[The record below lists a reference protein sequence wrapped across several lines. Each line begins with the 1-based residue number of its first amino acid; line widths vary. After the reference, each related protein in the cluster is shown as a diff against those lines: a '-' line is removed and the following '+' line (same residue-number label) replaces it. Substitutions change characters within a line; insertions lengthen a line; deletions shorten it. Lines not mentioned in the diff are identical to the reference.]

1 MRCGHILDPPRQQSQ
16 WNLLKAQCGMW
27 SDAENGSKVLGL
39 NNGEE
44 GAPLPGT
51 GKTAEGGVREG
62 GSPWN
67 WRCLLDTQVKVLSRQ
82 QGARVDRAEIRG
94 LEVTIL
100 MSPIHGK
107 SSALWD
113 EVSHPGSEGA

>member
-1 MRCGHILDPPRQQSQ
+1 
-16 WNLLKAQCGMW
+16 MW
-27 SDAENGSKVLGL
+27 SDVENGSKLLGL

-44 GAPLPGT
+44 GASLPGT
-51 GKTAEGGVREG
+51 GKTAKGGVREG

-67 WRCLLDTQVKVLSRQ
+67 WRCLLDAQVKVLSRQ
-82 QGARVDRAEIRG
+82 QDAQVDRAEIPG
-94 LEVTIL
+94 LEVTIVT
-100 MSPIHGK
+100 SSIHGK